1 MLKFKF
7 ANSIYEE
14 AALAVSSVEADVRRL
29 QAEIANLK
37 GEKIAA
43 RRRLATS
50 CDYYDENGQ
59 PEYLSASDLRRDIEV
74 EIYHLEKNLASA
86 EEELVKKQEE
96 LERVRLLL
104 AEEESRLDA
113 VVVEE
118 EDGLED
124 LVF

>member
-29 QAEIANLK
+29 QADIANLK

-43 RRRLATS
+43 HRRLATS
-50 CDYYDENGQ
+50 CDYYDENGR
-59 PEYLSASDLRRDIEV
+59 PEYLSASDLRRDVEV